1 MERGLRKIGA
11 TVLPTGVG
19 NTEIQAQIILEL
31 GVTGFIG
38 SPSFLFNILERIEPL
53 GLEKLRLKRAVL
65 TAEMISASDKKELGG
80 YGIVAMEGYGT
91 AETGFFGYECE
102 EKNGFHIAQ
111 GIFAEIVDPQSG
123 ERVKDGEIG
132 EVVVTTFNPIYPLI
146 RFGTGDLSSIYH
158 STCECGRTSAR
169 LGRILGRV
177 GGKAAK
183 VRGMFIHPGQIGKL
197 VSCTSGIR
205 KSQLVITQIG
215 RNDNLLLKVETEGE
229 TASGTLQEAIKVN
242 FREICRLKLDSL
254 QFCSINEE
262 EDLIVDKRAWN

>member
-111 GIFAEIVDPQSG
+111 
-123 ERVKDGEIG
+123 
-132 EVVVTTFNPIYPLI
+132 
-146 RFGTGDLSSIYH
+146 
-158 STCECGRTSAR
+158 
-169 LGRILGRV
+169 
-177 GGKAAK
+177 
-183 VRGMFIHPGQIGKL
+183 
-197 VSCTSGIR
+197 
-205 KSQLVITQIG
+205 
-215 RNDNLLLKVETEGE
+215 
-229 TASGTLQEAIKVN
+229 
-242 FREICRLKLDSL
+242 
-254 QFCSINEE
+254 
-262 EDLIVDKRAWN
+262 